1 MVTIPLKVSDELAQR
16 PQVPWRD
23 QLPRIIERGLR
34 DLETEAQPP
43 VSKSAILAA
52 LQSTGLVTIP
62 DPAARTRARIRHT
75 PLEAGGPPAS
85 ELIIAERVFNRL
97 TNL

>member
-16 PQVPWRD
+16 LMPWRD

-34 DLETEAQPP
+34 GLETEAPPP
-43 VSKSAILAA
+43 VSKSVILAA

-75 PLEAGGPPAS
+75 PLKAGGPPAS
-85 ELIIAERVFNRL
+85 ELIIAERSSP
-97 TNL
+97 

>member
-16 PQVPWRD
+16 PQAPWRD

-34 DLETEAQPP
+34 DLETEAPTQPP

-52 LQSTGLVTIP
+52 LQLTGLVTIP

-85 ELIIAERVFNRL
+85 ELIIAERSSQ
-97 TNL
+97 

>member
-16 PQVPWRD
+16 LMPWRD

-34 DLETEAQPP
+34 DLETAAPPPP
-43 VSKSAILAA
+43 VSKSVILAA

-85 ELIIAERVFNRL
+85 EWIIAERRGP
-97 TNL
+97 